1 MHMRQQSHGKYM
13 KRNEKIT
20 VIMGVYNPRQ
30 PEYLLQAVQ
39 SIIGQTFQDWAMLIY
54 DAGSDK
60 EYIPVI
66 RKAAELDPRIRLIRC
81 EKNHGLAYA
90 LNQCIKQAK
99 GQYIARMD
107 DDDISKPERLEKIYD
122 FLETH
127 REYQWAGSNSDLI
140 DEKGVWG
147 EGNMQE
153 IPGKEDY
160 LPYSPYIHPSVVF
173 RKKILDRLKGY
184 KVASDTMRCEDYELF
199 MRLYENGYRGYNLQ
213 ESLFQYREDDN
224 AYKKRKYCY
233 RIREMKI
240 RYQGFKRM
248 GILSIRT
255 LPYVV
260 KPLAV
265 GLVSPRILKYFR
277 KSGKR
282 EAYVQRS

>member
-1 MHMRQQSHGKYM
+1 
-13 KRNEKIT
+13 
-20 VIMGVYNPRQ
+20 MGVYNPKQ

-39 SIIGQTFQDWAMLIY
+39 SIIGQTFQDWEMLIY
-54 DAGSDK
+54 DDGSDK
-60 EYIPVI
+60 KYIPVI

-90 LNQCIKQAK
+90 LNQCIKQARGK
-99 GQYIARMD
+99 YIARMD

-122 FLETH
+122 FLEIH
-127 REYQWAGSNSDLI
+127 REYQWAGTNSDLI

-147 EGNMQE
+147 RGTMQE
-153 IPGKEDY
+153 IPEKEDY

-173 RKKILDRLKGY
+173 RKKILDRIKGY

-213 ESLFQYREDDN
+213 EPLFQYREDDN

-240 RYQGFKRM
+240 RYQGFKKL

-260 KPLAV
+260 KPV
-265 GLVSPRILKYFR
+265 VTGLIPHKTIKYLR
-277 KSGKR
+277 KYGKR
-282 EAYVQRS
+282 EAYVQRL